1 MSECLNCEKQ
11 TETNRRT
18 GKPKK
23 YCDNKCANKYY
34 TKNGRYRPKDADGN
48 LLNPDWGT
56 RANKEKER
64 KQKRKEKYDWYKA
77 NWYTRERIAEECGIS
92 GGAVFHR
99 AKTAGIKPTIFEWSG
114 ITAFWSPEDA
124 KRIAT
129 INEQI
134 TPIPKGYLTNCE
146 AAEYLGYPKGS
157 WDTMF
162 SGRHLATKIGRPR
175 SIKWQDTHGKKSH
188 RVLYAKKVLDEWKV
202 KLEKLRQENIVE
214 TKKRR
219 EENRVQREQEILQKQ
234 KDFEEATKDLV
245 TAQQAANIMGYK
257 GKRPTDYAKN
267 KLTPIIFKGHSPR
280 IWYNKQEV
288 LKAIKE
294 LEVEREEEKRLYEEK
309 WKGYGNNRRVPLKT
323 SDWKSDEE
331 YEKKLKQRIN
341 EVGPSESVKKHKT
354 QLATWNANAEMMRL
368 YEEKN
373 IITKLLCKD
382 CRQELPYWKFY
393 ADFSSR
399 KRKGRRNQCRPC
411 GLKRRQ
417 SHNKNPRKKSKKQ
430 IFPTYFA
437 MGIKQS
443 LSSRQKEYC
452 EMSNTL
458 IWNKIEKLLGYNR
471 QDLINH
477 IESQFESWMTWG
489 NHGRLP
495 KLGKP
500 KWQLDHIKPKSSF
513 SYTSMKDQD
522 FIECWSLKNLKPIQA
537 RLNILKS
544 NKNLRSGIRHS
555 FLRGLKK
562 RTKTGIWSELPYS
575 IEEAKKHLE
584 NQFAVGMS
592 WKNHGKLWDIDHII
606 PQAALP
612 FTTTRDPNFKKCWGL
627 ANLKPMLKSKNC
639 AKGSRYNNIIHI
651 YNDE

>member
-1 MSECLNCEKQ
+1 MSECLNCGKQ
-11 TETNRRT
+11 TPTTKT

-34 TKNGRYRPKDADGN
+34 SKEGRYRAKDADGN
-48 LLNPDWGT
+48 LLNPDWGI

-64 KQKRKEKYDWYKA
+64 KQKQKEKYGWYKT
-77 NWYTRERIAEECGIS
+77 NWYTRDRIANEYGIS
-92 GGAVFHR
+92 TNAVWHR
-99 AKTAGIKPTIFEWSG
+99 AKTAGIKPTFFGWSG
-114 ITAFWSPEDA
+114 KTGFWSPEDA
-124 KRIAT
+124 KIIAT

-134 TPIPKGYLTNCE
+134 TPIPKGYLTKPK
-146 AAEYLGYPKGS
+146 AAQYLGITKSTFGQYGANYGHPKY
-157 WDTMF
+157 
-162 SGRHLATKIGRPR
+162 IE
-175 SIKWQDTHGKKSH
+175 WQQTHGHKITQKLYTKSD
-188 RVLYAKKVLDEWKV
+188 LDKWKAHI
-202 KLEKLRQENIVE
+202 EKTRQEKSAE
-214 TKKRR
+214 TKRR
-219 EENRVQREQEILQKQ
+219 QEERRLQREQATLQKQ
-234 KDFEEATKDLV
+234 KDFKNATKNLITRHQ
-245 TAQQAANIMGYK
+245 TAEIMGYK
-257 GKRPTDYAKN
+257 SPQAFDHARN
-267 KLTPIIFKGHSPR
+267 KLTPIIFKGHRPR
-280 IWYNKQEV
+280 IWFNKEEV
-288 LKAIKE
+288 LKAAKE
-294 LEVEREEEKRLYEEK
+294 LEAERKEQKRLYEEK
-309 WKGYGNNRRVPLKT
+309 WKGYGNNHRVPLKT

-331 YEKKLKQRIN
+331 YEKKLKQRIS

-373 IITKLLCKD
+373 IITKLSCKD

-393 ADFSSR
+393 ADFSSF

-411 GLKRRQ
+411 SLKRRQ
-417 SHNKNPRKKSKKQ
+417 SHNKNPRKQNKKQ

-443 LSSRQKEYC
+443 LSSKQKEYC

-458 IWNKIEKLLGYNR
+458 IWDKIKRLLGYNR
-471 QDLINH
+471 QEFISY
-477 IESQFESWMTWG
+477 IESQFEPWMTWD
-489 NHGRLP
+489 NHGRSP

-513 SYTSMKDQD
+513 NYTSMEDQD

-537 RLNILKS
+537 RLNALKS

-562 RTKTGIWSELPYS
+562 KTKTGIWSELPYS

-584 NQFAVGMS
+584 KQFAVGMS

-612 FTTTRDPNFKKCWGL
+612 FTTTRDVNFKKCWSL

-639 AKGSRYNNIIHI
+639 AKGSRYNNIIHV